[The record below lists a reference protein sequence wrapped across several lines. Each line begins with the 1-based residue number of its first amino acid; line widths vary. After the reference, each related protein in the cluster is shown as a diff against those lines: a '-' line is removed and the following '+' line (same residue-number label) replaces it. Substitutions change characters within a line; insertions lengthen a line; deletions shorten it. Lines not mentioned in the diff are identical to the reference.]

1 MNQAENM
8 KMISHYHQQMVSN
21 WYLTWAR
28 WFYVPKGHPKGRAL
42 TSSTTI
48 GNAIGV
54 TAVCGEFS
62 FFFGWH
68 HERSSDWLFGRSFCL
83 LFTVETN
90 ETGIELRYLGSKHT
104 WLVRRKRRL
113 KRPILDIL
121 FCLFC
126 VPKIIDPFQ
135 ETQST
140 WDSNPS
146 DTLKRGEYPE
156 SVLIQASPIWMQFRL
171 LKGEGWC
178 TMCKYTNVSSIHITH
193 RE

>member
-1 MNQAENM
+1 
-8 KMISHYHQQMVSN
+8 MILCSEG
-21 WYLTWAR
+21 A
-28 WFYVPKGHPKGRAL
+28 PKGPCTYKFHHNRKCNRSHSRL
-42 TSSTTI
+42 W
-48 GNAIGV
+48 GV
-54 TAVCGEFS
+54 F

-146 DTLKRGEYPE
+146 DTPKRGEYPE

-178 TMCKYTNVSSIHITH
+178 TLCAYTNVSSIHITH